1 MFNSFIAKIQ
11 NKKILKLKQDNIYLK
26 MKNTTQ
32 EYNVYIIG
40 YNLIT

>member
-11 NKKILKLKQDNIYLK
+11 NKKLLRLKQNNIYLK
-26 MKNTTQ
+26 ISQ
-32 EYNVYIIG
+32 ENNVYIIE